1 MSLNYFKMGF
11 MQSIGVFGSSKVIS
25 TIIIFSVGV
34 LTARI
39 LSPDGRGEYALF
51 FTIVGLGSNLSNPG
65 ISQANTY
72 FLNKEKILPSILV
85 GNSIFAILVASTLW
99 GVLLLIALK
108 IGLIELIGLRP
119 DAFWVLLLWIATIV
133 TFSEISFSGLV
144 YGHHLY
150 QFQSKSIVIQATL
163 ILVSTLL
170 ILPIAVDVTGALW
183 LRTLA
188 LTLFSVWYVYSFW
201 MRVKPFEL
209 SFSFRC
215 LQKQIGFGLK
225 NWLQNLVGIIN
236 YRGYFLILGIFSSPE
251 QIGYFSVALLLI
263 EAVRFVPDTVGTILL
278 PHLVK
283 TKDSGRAKEL
293 VATTCRV
300 SLFITFL
307 VSLILF
313 LITEPLVVFIF
324 GLEYYEA
331 IKVLQILLLGAMFGT
346 IYQVMTR
353 YFTSIALQK
362 FSIFSAISALF
373 VAVLSSSL
381 LVPIFE
387 ASGAATAFC
396 LSTVTSSILILIFFS
411 RTSGLSVYK
420 ILFVSKGDI
429 QLAYEF
435 FKSFYFKL
443 GKK

>member
-1 MSLNYFKMGF
+1 MGF
-11 MQSIGVFGSSKVIS
+11 IKSIGIFGSSKVVS

-51 FTIVGLGSNLSNPG
+51 FTIVGLGSNLCNPG

-72 FLNKEKILPSILV
+72 FLNREKISQSVLI
-85 GNSIFAILVASTLW
+85 GNSIFAIFVVSIIW
-99 GVLLLIALK
+99 GSILLTALK
-108 IGLIELIGLRP
+108 MGFIELIGLRP
-119 DAFWVLLLWIATIV
+119 DAFWVLVLWIATIV
-133 TFSEISFSGLV
+133 TFSEVSLSGLV
-144 YGHHLY
+144 YGYHLY
-150 QFQSKSIVIQATL
+150 KFQSKSIVIQATL
-163 ILVSTLL
+163 ILFATLL
-170 ILPIAVDVTGALW
+170 ILPMAADVTEALW

-188 LTLFSVWYVYSFW
+188 LTIFIIWYIYSFW
-201 MRVKPFEL
+201 LRVKPREI

-215 LQKQIGFGLK
+215 LQKQIGFGIK
-225 NWLQNLVGIIN
+225 NWLQNLVGILN
-236 YRGYFLILGIFSSPE
+236 YRGYFLILGIFSSKE

-278 PHLVK
+278 PYLVK
-283 TKDSGRAKEL
+283 TKDSDRAKEM
-293 VATTCRV
+293 AAITCRV
-300 SLFITFL
+300 SLFITFI

-324 GLEYYEA
+324 GLEYFEA
-331 IKVLQILLLGAMFGT
+331 IQVLQILLFGAMFGT

-362 FSIFSAISALF
+362 FSIFSAIAALF
-373 VAVLSSSL
+373 IAVVSSYL
-381 LVPIFE
+381 LVPNFE

-396 LSTVTSSILILIFFS
+396 LSTVMSSILIIIFFS
-411 RTSGLSVYK
+411 KTSGLSVFTV
-420 ILFVSKGDI
+420 LFVSKSDI

-435 FKSFYFKL
+435 FRSFYFKL
-443 GKK
+443 GIKK